1 MPMGPPSRDDPE
13 LRRLKRLTR
22 LLTWVAAGV
31 AGAVFIAIPVIF
43 FATAY
48 RYESLRIE
56 RTSENLAATLS
67 EFVYAHPDLW
77 KFTSHRLVGILRK
90 NAEDKQHRR
99 LLGLDGAI
107 IAEFPESAGKRAAE
121 TPYRRSIHGRAK
133 VFNGKTVV
141 GTLHIVD
148 SPSPILIA
156 TGWVALFSLA
166 LATAVFLILRLLPL
180 RALDTAMG
188 SLAKAH
194 MELRTRIDELEST
207 KENLERQSVELSRLA
222 EDLATARDQANSANH
237 AKSEFLTAMSHELR
251 TPLNAI
257 IGFSEMIQSER
268 LGPVGV
274 AKYGDYA
281 RDINESGQHLLA
293 LVNDILDL
301 SKIEFGEGKLH
312 EQTIN
317 IPPTIR
323 SVLML
328 VQHRAK
334 KNDIEIGL
342 DIPDDLPALRADE
355 RKLKQILVN
364 LLSNA
369 IKFTDAGGKIM
380 IRVWCRPDSG
390 HAFQVIDTGIG
401 IAPENI
407 PKALRQFGQ
416 VDGNLNRNYDG
427 IGLGLPLVQALIEL
441 HGGSLELESQLGVG
455 TTATVRF
462 PAARIVSVR
471 YAALASD
478 GVDSA
483 VG

>member
-1 MPMGPPSRDDPE
+1 
-13 LRRLKRLTR
+13 
-22 LLTWVAAGV
+22 
-31 AGAVFIAIPVIF
+31 
-43 FATAY
+43 
-48 RYESLRIE
+48 
-56 RTSENLAATLS
+56 
-67 EFVYAHPDLW
+67 
-77 KFTSHRLVGILRK
+77 
-90 NAEDKQHRR
+90 
-99 LLGLDGAI
+99 
-107 IAEFPESAGKRAAE
+107 
-121 TPYRRSIHGRAK
+121 
-133 VFNGKTVV
+133 
-141 GTLHIVD
+141 
-148 SPSPILIA
+148 
-156 TGWVALFSLA
+156 
-166 LATAVFLILRLLPL
+166 
-180 RALDTAMG
+180 
-188 SLAKAH
+188 
-194 MELRTRIDELEST
+194 
-207 KENLERQSVELSRLA
+207 
-222 EDLATARDQANSANH
+222 
-237 AKSEFLTAMSHELR
+237 
-251 TPLNAI
+251 
-257 IGFSEMIQSER
+257 MIQSER

-342 DIPDDLPALRADE
+342 DIPDDLPALRAVE

-407 PKALRQFGQ
+407 PKALSQFGQ

-441 HGGSLELESQLGVG
+441 HGGSFELESQLGVG
-455 TTATVRF
+455 ITATVRF
-462 PAARIVSVR
+462 PAARIVFVR